1 MIKEKTPA
9 YRVFEV
15 FNTLFMIMIIIV
27 MAYPMYYVLIAS
39 FSDPKELMRNAD
51 VLLAPLQPVT
61 MDAYRRIMQNPMI
74 LQGYLNTGF
83 ILVVGVSINI
93 VLTCMSA
100 YFLSLKGIRWGTGI
114 MFLIVLTRYFNGG
127 MIPGYLNVR
136 DLGLLD
142 STWALILPVAINTY
156 NTIIMRTAFAS
167 IPNSL
172 IESAQLDGARHYK
185 ILYRIMVPLAKPT
198 IAVLVLYYGVAHWN
212 SWFSASIYLR
222 SREKWPLQLVMRE
235 ILLSTEQSS
244 AVSGSDLDALAEL
257 SDLVKYALIVIG
269 TAPILCLYPFL
280 QKYFVKGVM
289 IGALKG

>member
-1 MIKEKTPA
+1 MIQDKTPA
-9 YRVFEV
+9 YRVFQV
-15 FNTLFMIMIIIV
+15 FNTLFMILIV
-27 MAYPMYYVLIAS
+27 IVTAYPMYYVLIAS
-39 FSDPKELMRNAD
+39 ISDPRMLMRTSEI
-51 VLLAPLQPVT
+51 LLVPLKPYT
-61 MDAYRRIMQNPMI
+61 LDAYARILQNPMI
-74 LQGYLNTGF
+74 GQGYLNTAF
-83 ILVVGVSINI
+83 IIVVGVSINI
-93 VLTCMSA
+93 ILTCMAA
-100 YFLSLKGIRWGTGI
+100 YFLSLKNIRGGVGI

-127 MIPGYLNVR
+127 MIPGYLNVK

-142 STWALILPVAINTY
+142 STWALIIPVAINTY
-156 NTIIMRTAFAS
+156 NTIIMRTSFAA

-185 ILYRIMVPLAKPT
+185 ILYRIMIPLAKPT
-198 IAVLVLYYGVAHWN
+198 IAVLVLYYGVSHWN

-222 SREKWPLQLVMRE
+222 TRSKWPLQLVMRE
-235 ILLSTEQSS
+235 ILLATEQSS
-244 AVSGSDLDALAEL
+244 AVSGADLDALAEL